1 MLLNFH
7 QSRGISSGLLREAA
21 ADAGCATSS
30 SDISSGFDEARD
42 ASVEYMDE
50 EVEAA
55 ADEMSAENEKDCA
68 EVDAVA
74 AGARRAPSNA
84 AVNTSGSCSSSRI
97 AKVCGLILK
106 SDEAEK
112 QFGGHKN
119 EGIQYGR

>member
-1 MLLNFH
+1 M
-7 QSRGISSGLLREAA
+7 LREAA

-55 ADEMSAENEKDCA
+55 ADELSAENEKDCA
-68 EVDAVA
+68 EVDAVG

-84 AVNTSGSCSSSRI
+84 AVNTSGSCSSSRM

-112 QFGGHKN
+112 TVWRTQKMREPNTRDNISAF
-119 EGIQYGR
+119 